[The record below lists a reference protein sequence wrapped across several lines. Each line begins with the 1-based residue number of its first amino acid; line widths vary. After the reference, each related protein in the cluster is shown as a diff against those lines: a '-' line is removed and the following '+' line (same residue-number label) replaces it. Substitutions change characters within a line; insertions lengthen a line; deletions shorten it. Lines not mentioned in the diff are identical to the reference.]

1 MLAIHI
7 NLPCGHYLKPLTHIN
22 SLARIWFCTDLL
34 ARSFSLFHLSFS
46 LSFSLYRFLS
56 VSFSLSL
63 SLSIYLSIPISLPLF
78 LSLALFPSRLSH
90 PCNSNF
96 CTTINMLEATID
108 FVYFCSFTLFFNR
121 QIFIVCSMVHCTQQH
136 TEADE
141 IYCNSIR
148 EWNEK
153 KTHTQTPPH
162 RLIEK
167 MCLNGHDEDDDDD
180 NCVWPNRMHHERGK
194 HQLKPNPGK
203 PNVSI
208 QWTHTHYRKWN

>member
-7 NLPCGHYLKPLTHIN
+7 NLPCGHYLKPLTRIN
-22 SLARIWFCTDLL
+22 SLARIQFCTDLL
-34 ARSFSLFHLSFS
+34 ALS
-46 LSFSLYRFLS
+46 LS

-63 SLSIYLSIPISLPLF
+63 FLFFSPSPSHSIPISQTLF
-78 LSLALFPSRLSH
+78 LSLALFPSHSSH

-141 IYCNSIR
+141 IYSNSIR
-148 EWNEK
+148 E
-153 KTHTQTPPH
+153 
-162 RLIEK
+162 
-167 MCLNGHDEDDDDD
+167 
-180 NCVWPNRMHHERGK
+180 
-194 HQLKPNPGK
+194 
-203 PNVSI
+203 
-208 QWTHTHYRKWN
+208 